1 MHANA
6 ADVGGNNVSINGTTY
21 NTDGLT
27 VAEVLGT
34 QAAETATATTPPP
47 TTPPASS
54 AATTP
59 TTAANGSATASSG
72 SHDFSVHHHHV
83 DHFGHMWA

>member
-21 NTDGLT
+21 NTDGVT

-34 QAAETATATTPPP
+34 QATETTPATA
-47 TTPPASS
+47 PPASS
-54 AATTP
+54 PTTTP
-59 TTAANGSATASSG
+59 VAAANGSATASSG
-72 SHDFSVHHHHV
+72 AHDFNVHHHV